1 MTEGS
6 REEVLIKPSKVKKES
21 VGSTLG
27 EKRSETASRASQE
40 NDQNSGLESSTLRR
54 MSRVVAFAPVVEE
67 RVR

>member
-1 MTEGS
+1 
-6 REEVLIKPSKVKKES
+6 LIKPSKMKKES
-21 VGSTLG
+21 IGSTLG
-27 EKRSETASRASQE
+27 EKRSETASRASQK